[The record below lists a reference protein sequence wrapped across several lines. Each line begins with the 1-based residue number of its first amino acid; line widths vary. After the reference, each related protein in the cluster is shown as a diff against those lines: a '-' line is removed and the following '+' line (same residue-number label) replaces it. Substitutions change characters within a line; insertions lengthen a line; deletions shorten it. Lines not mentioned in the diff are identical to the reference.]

1 MVEAIQILEL
11 EIDGLCCTECSMSI
25 EKALKHTHG
34 VVEYQFLFGAEKAV
48 VQYLP
53 SQTDLSDIEKSI
65 KSFGHSVR
73 NRSIRK
79 PASETTETTEAPAS
93 TDQELS
99 KAEFVVDGLCCTEC
113 VTSIEGVLKQL
124 EGISHYD
131 LLFGAEKAIVSFD
144 SSKTTTKD
152 IERAIRGR
160 GYHVKE
166 TKTISETVSV
176 VSGFCSDGTCTTCS
190 PIPITHATGT
200 SQIGGKFASMAKGSW
215 NSIRFWFVAVIALVV
230 LGEVT
235 GETFGWL
242 DRVTEV
248 VPTWLLLVAAA
259 LGGYPIFR
267 RALLG
272 IRSKQSN
279 VDQMM
284 SVGILAATLV
294 GQFVSVFLLVFF
306 MSIANYLEGYTVN
319 QVRQAIRHLV
329 ELAPSTAR
337 VVREEK
343 EAELPVEQVK
353 PGEIVRV
360 RPGERIPVDGHVVEG
375 KAVVNQA
382 TITGES
388 LPVEKGR
395 GDEVYAGT
403 IAERG
408 FLDVKMGRSG
418 EQTML
423 GQIIH
428 LVEYAEAQK
437 APIQRFADKFT
448 AWFLPS
454 VLAIALM
461 TYILS
466 GHLMYAVG
474 VLVAACPC
482 AVGLATPLSVVSS
495 VGSAARRG
503 LLIKGG
509 LTLETLA
516 RVDTF
521 VVDKTG
527 TLTLGEPQV
536 TEVVPAS
543 DFDEETIIQLASS
556 LERFSEHPLAGALL
570 KVASNR
576 EIPLIDA
583 EDFAGLPGL
592 GLRGRMNGKQMFL
605 GNRKWLTQNGVEI
618 SSELTIEAEEFES
631 AGQTVLFLA
640 RENSSIGLIAVADSI
655 RPNVTQALNQLR
667 KMGIRKVVLLSG
679 DNAHVVE
686 AVANELGIDDVH
698 AECLPTDKIGWVQS
712 LQAEGHV
719 VAVVGD
725 GVNDAPSLVQADVGI
740 AMGWWVVTLRRRPP
754 MWFSCGMTGGR

>member
-1 MVEAIQILEL
+1 
-11 EIDGLCCTECSMSI
+11 
-25 EKALKHTHG
+25 
-34 VVEYQFLFGAEKAV
+34 
-48 VQYLP
+48 
-53 SQTDLSDIEKSI
+53 
-65 KSFGHSVR
+65 
-73 NRSIRK
+73 
-79 PASETTETTEAPAS
+79 
-93 TDQELS
+93 
-99 KAEFVVDGLCCTEC
+99 
-113 VTSIEGVLKQL
+113 
-124 EGISHYD
+124 
-131 LLFGAEKAIVSFD
+131 
-144 SSKTTTKD
+144 
-152 IERAIRGR
+152 
-160 GYHVKE
+160 
-166 TKTISETVSV
+166 
-176 VSGFCSDGTCTTCS
+176 
-190 PIPITHATGT
+190 
-200 SQIGGKFASMAKGSW
+200 MAKGSW

-242 DRVTEV
+242 DRLIEV
-248 VPTWLLLVAAA
+248 VPIWLLLVATA

-284 SVGILAATLV
+284 SVGILAAILV
-294 GQFVSVFLLVFF
+294 GQFVSALLLVFF
-306 MSIANYLEGYTVN
+306 MSIAHYLEGYTVN

-337 VVREEK
+337 VVRGEE
-343 EAELPVEQVK
+343 EAELPVGQVK

-408 FLDVKMGRSG
+408 FLDVKMERSG

-454 VLAIALM
+454 VLAIALL

-466 GHLMYAVG
+466 GHLMYAVA

-543 DFDEETIIQLASS
+543 DFFDEETIIQLASS
-556 LERFSEHPLAGALL
+556 LERFSEHPLAGAIR
-570 KVASNR
+570 KVAFNR

-592 GLRGRMNGKQMFL
+592 GLRGRINGKQMFL

-618 SSELTIEAEEFES
+618 SSERSIEAEEFES

-640 RENSSIGLIAVADSI
+640 RENSCIGLIAVADPV
-655 RPNVTQALNQLR
+655 RPNVAQALNQLR

-698 AECLPTDKIGWVQS
+698 AECLPTDKIRFVQS

-740 AMGWWVVTLRRRPP
+740 AMGVVGSDIATEAADVVLMRDDWRQVVDAIEIGRRTARTIRQNIGIGIGWNVMTL
-754 MWFSCGMTGGR
+754 GMASIGIIGPVLSAASEAMPDVFVALNSSRLYRKNPATKV